1 MGMIVSDTAIGFPQ
15 MGIEPPGDGAWI
27 AQLIVRV
34 AFGEGDWIHAHGK
47 IQFKSAEDYAVE
59 CRIGLFFEPGWV
71 LAADRLP
78 GKPAVGILHPITGAN
93 IHPEVGDKY
102 LVLSEQVYFQP
113 PGTTGYVVLRVS
125 ARSTR
130 AVPGSR
136 VSFGNGLL
144 QARVL

>member
-1 MGMIVSDTAIGFPQ
+1 
-15 MGIEPPGDGAWI
+15 
-27 AQLIVRV
+27 
-34 AFGEGDWIHAHGK
+34 
-47 IQFKSAEDYAVE
+47 
-59 CRIGLFFEPGWV
+59 
-71 LAADRLP
+71 
-78 GKPAVGILHPITGAN
+78 LHPITGAN

>member
-1 MGMIVSDTAIGFPQ
+1 MGMIVSDTTIGFPQ
-15 MGIEPPGDGAWI
+15 MGIEPPGDGAWV
-27 AQLIVRV
+27 AQLCVFADV
-34 AFGEGDWIHAHGK
+34 PVGSWVHAHGK

-59 CRIGLFFEPGWV
+59 CRIGLFFESALSV
-71 LAADRLP
+71 IDRLP
-78 GKPAVGILHPITGAN
+78 GKPKAILHPITGAN

-136 VSFGNGLL
+136 IGFGNGFL